1 MHMHLSYQR
10 MKGKKGLPLFPYF
23 GVVELGVL
31 AELTSVMLSSEN
43 LTVLSSGGI

>member
-1 MHMHLSYQR
+1 MHLSYQR

-31 AELTSVMLSSEN
+31 AAHLSH
-43 LTVLSSGGI
+43 VVQ